1 VPKSSSAR
9 RTICRVNSTPHVL
22 PGEDADRLG
31 EDASAAGTQYRHA
44 VNELVVPR
52 PRRVTSLASFD
63 VALVALIAGLS
74 LMDVWA
80 PLSFVTPEHHRLLLS
95 LVFVA
100 MSLVLVWR
108 RRAPL
113 VVLAFVFT
121 SGSLLYLAI
130 GAPEALG
137 TFLPPL
143 AAVYAVGRYAE
154 PRTLVLAAPVA
165 LLGTAIHEVKDP
177 NFTLSGPAIFF
188 WALLAAAW
196 PVGHA
201 FRRRALAVEELQRVR
216 LADIATERARIAREL
231 HDVVGHGI
239 SIVVLQ
245 VVAALGM
252 LENANHEA
260 ARRRL
265 LATERS
271 ARDTLAEMRR
281 LLELLD
287 ERDAPL
293 APQPGLTDLERLISD
308 ARAVGVG
315 VDLEVTGDP
324 LDLPPGLELAAY
336 RVVQEALTN
345 VIKHAQSRRA
355 HVRIAYGTDELAVE
369 VLNEGGCV
377 AGPLRGGRGLAGM
390 GERVA
395 LYDGVL
401 EVGAR
406 ADGDFAVSAR
416 FPLAAS

>member
-1 VPKSSSAR
+1 M
-9 RTICRVNSTPHVL
+9 TELVL
-22 PGEDADRLG
+22 PL
-31 EDASAAGTQYRHA
+31 
-44 VNELVVPR
+44 
-52 PRRVTSLASFD
+52 PRRVASLPSFD
-63 VALVALIAGLS
+63 VALAAVIAGLS

-80 PLSFVTPEHHRLLLS
+80 PLSFVAREHHRALLS
-95 LVFVA
+95 LAFVA
-100 MSLVLVWR
+100 MSLALVLR

-113 VVLAFVFT
+113 VVLGFVFT

-143 AAVYAVGRYAE
+143 AAIYAVGRYAE
-154 PRTLVLAAPVA
+154 PRALVLAAPVA

-216 LADIATERARIAREL
+216 QADIAAERIRIAREL

-252 LENANHEA
+252 LENGDHEL
-260 ARRRL
+260 ARGRL

-271 ARDTLAEMRR
+271 ARDTLAEVRR

-287 ERDAPL
+287 EHDAPL
-293 APQPGLTDLERLISD
+293 APQPGLTDLERLISEARD
-308 ARAVGVG
+308 AGVV
-315 VDLEVTGDP
+315 VDLEATREP
-324 LDLPPGLELAAY
+324 IELPAGLELAAY

-345 VIKHAQSRRA
+345 VIKHARPCRA
-355 HVRIAYGTDELAVE
+355 LVRVAYGTDQLAVE
-369 VLNEGGCV
+369 VLDEGAV
-377 AGPLRGGRGLAGM
+377 LARSPIEGRGLAGM
-390 GERVA
+390 RERVA

-401 EVGAR
+401 VVGPR
-406 ADGDFAVSAR
+406 AGGGFAVRAR
-416 FPLAAS
+416 FPVTSE

>member
-1 VPKSSSAR
+1 MTWIVS
-9 RTICRVNSTPHVL
+9 
-22 PGEDADRLG
+22 GEDAV
-31 EDASAAGTQYRHA
+31 AVATQYRQPM
-44 VNELVVPR
+44 NELALPW
-52 PRRVTSLASFD
+52 PRRVTSLPSFD
-63 VALVALIAGLS
+63 VALAALIAVLS

-80 PLSFVTPEHHRLLLS
+80 PLPFVTPEHHRPLLS
-95 LVFVA
+95 VVFVA
-100 MSLVLVWR
+100 MSLALVWR
-108 RRAPL
+108 RRLPL
-113 VVLAFVFT
+113 AVLAFVFT
-121 SGSLLYLAI
+121 SGSLLYLAV

-143 AAVYAVGRYAE
+143 AAIYAVGRYAE
-154 PRTLVLAAPVA
+154 PRALVLAAPVA

-188 WALLAAAW
+188 WVLLAAAW

-201 FRRRALAVEELQRVR
+201 LRRRALAVEELQRVR
-216 LADIATERARIAREL
+216 QADIAAERTRIAREL

-239 SIVVLQ
+239 SVVVLQ

-252 LENANHEA
+252 LEGRNVEA

-265 LATERS
+265 LATEQS

-293 APQPGLTDLERLISD
+293 VPQPGLGDLERLISET
-308 ARAVGVG
+308 REVGVEA
-315 VDLEVTGDP
+315 DLTVTGESVE
-324 LDLPPGLELAAY
+324 LPTGLELAAY

-345 VIKHAQSRRA
+345 VIKHARPPRA
-355 HVRIAYGTDELAVE
+355 HVRVAYGLDELAVE
-369 VLNEGGCV
+369 VLDEGV
-377 AGPLRGGRGLAGM
+377 VMPRSLSGGRGLPGM
-390 GERVA
+390 QERVA

-406 ADGDFAVSAR
+406 AEGGFAVSAR
-416 FPLAAS
+416 FPLASS

>member
-1 VPKSSSAR
+1 MNVASGLLPK
-9 RTICRVNSTPHVL
+9 
-22 PGEDADRLG
+22 EDADRPE
-31 EDASAAGTQYRHA
+31 EDAPPASTQYRHRM
-44 VNELVVPR
+44 NELVLPL
-52 PRRVTSLASFD
+52 PRRVASLPSFD
-63 VALVALIAGLS
+63 VALAALVAGLS

-80 PLSFVTPEHHRLLLS
+80 PLSFVTRERHRPLLS
-95 LVFVA
+95 VVFVA
-100 MSLVLVWR
+100 MSLALVWR
-108 RRAPL
+108 RRVPL

-121 SGSLLYLAI
+121 SGSLLYLAV

-143 AAVYAVGRYAE
+143 AAIYAVGRYAE
-154 PRTLVLAAPVA
+154 PRALVLATPVA

-216 LADIATERARIAREL
+216 QADVAAERARIAREL

-252 LENANHEA
+252 LESGGYEA

-271 ARDTLAEMRR
+271 ARETLAEMRR

-287 ERDAPL
+287 ERAAPL
-293 APQPGLTDLERLISD
+293 APQPGLSDIERLISD
-308 ARAVGVG
+308 AREVGVE
-315 VDLEVTGDP
+315 VDLEVTGDRIE
-324 LDLPPGLELAAY
+324 LPAGLELAAY

-345 VIKHAQSRRA
+345 VIKHARPRRA
-355 HVRIAYGTDELAVE
+355 LIRVAYGTDELTVE
-369 VLNEGGCV
+369 VVDEGMV
-377 AGPLRGGRGLAGM
+377 EARSLTGGRGLAGM
-390 GERVA
+390 RERVA
-395 LYDGVL
+395 LYGGVL
-401 EVGAR
+401 KVGPR
-406 ADGDFAVSAR
+406 TDGGFGVSAR
-416 FPLAAS
+416 FPLALS

>member
-1 VPKSSSAR
+1 M
-9 RTICRVNSTPHVL
+9 
-22 PGEDADRLG
+22 
-31 EDASAAGTQYRHA
+31 
-44 VNELVVPR
+44 NELALAW
-52 PRRVTSLASFD
+52 PRRLASLPSFD
-63 VALVALIAGLS
+63 VALAGLIAGLS

-80 PLSFVTPEHHRLLLS
+80 PLSFVTREHHRPLLS

-100 MSLVLVWR
+100 MSLALVWR

-113 VVLAFVFT
+113 AVLAFVFT
-121 SGSLLYLAI
+121 SGSLLYLGI

-143 AAVYAVGRYAE
+143 AALYAVGRYAE
-154 PRTLVLAAPVA
+154 PRALVLAAPVA
-165 LLGTAIHEVKDP
+165 LLGTALHEVKDP

-196 PVGHA
+196 PIGHA
-201 FRRRALAVEELQRVR
+201 FRRRALDVEELQRR
-216 LADIATERARIAREL
+216 RRADIAAERTRIAREL

-245 VVAALGM
+245 LVAALGM
-252 LENANHEA
+252 LENGKQEA

-287 ERDAPL
+287 EHSAPL
-293 APQPGLTDLERLISD
+293 TPQPGLSDLERLISETRNVD
-308 ARAVGVG
+308 VE

-324 LDLPPGLELAAY
+324 VELPPGLELAAY

-345 VIKHAQSRRA
+345 VIKHAQPRRA
-355 HVRIAYGTDELAVE
+355 HVRLAYGADELAVE
-369 VLNEGGCV
+369 VLDEGV
-377 AGPLRGGRGLAGM
+377 LAPTSPTGGRGLAGM
-390 GERVA
+390 RERVA

-401 EVGAR
+401 EVGPR
-406 ADGDFAVSAR
+406 TNGGFAVCAR
-416 FPLAAS
+416 FPAASS

>member
-1 VPKSSSAR
+1 M
-9 RTICRVNSTPHVL
+9 
-22 PGEDADRLG
+22 
-31 EDASAAGTQYRHA
+31 
-44 VNELVVPR
+44 NELVLPL
-52 PRRVTSLASFD
+52 PRRVTALPSFD
-63 VALVALIAGLS
+63 VALAALVAGLS

-80 PLSFVTPEHHRLLLS
+80 PLSFVMREHHRPLLS

-100 MSLVLVWR
+100 MSLALVWR
-108 RRAPL
+108 RRVPL

-121 SGSLLYLAI
+121 SGSLLYLAV

-143 AAVYAVGRYAE
+143 AAIYAVGRYSE
-154 PRTLVLAAPVA
+154 PRALVLAAPVA

-188 WALLAAAW
+188 WVLLAAAW

-216 LADIATERARIAREL
+216 QADIAAERARIAREL

-252 LENANHEA
+252 LESGSHEA

-271 ARDTLAEMRR
+271 ARETLAEMRR

-287 ERDAPL
+287 QRDAPL
-293 APQPGLTDLERLISD
+293 APQPGLSDIERLISE
-308 ARAVGVG
+308 ARGVG
-315 VDLEVTGDP
+315 VEADLEVTGDRVE
-324 LDLPPGLELAAY
+324 LPTGLELAAY

-345 VIKHAQSRRA
+345 VIKHARPRRA
-355 HVRIAYGTDELAVE
+355 LVRVAYRPDELAVE
-369 VLNEGGCV
+369 VLDESVVV
-377 AGPLRGGRGLAGM
+377 ARSLTDGRGLAGM
-390 GERVA
+390 RERVA
-395 LYDGVL
+395 LYEGVL
-401 EVGAR
+401 DVGPR
-406 ADGDFAVSAR
+406 AEGGFAVSAR
-416 FPLAAS
+416 FPLVSS

>member
-1 VPKSSSAR
+1 M
-9 RTICRVNSTPHVL
+9 TELVL
-22 PGEDADRLG
+22 PL
-31 EDASAAGTQYRHA
+31 
-44 VNELVVPR
+44 
-52 PRRVTSLASFD
+52 PRRLASLPSFD
-63 VALVALIAGLS
+63 VALAALVAGLS

-80 PLSFVTPEHHRLLLS
+80 PLSFVTREHHRPLLS
-95 LVFVA
+95 VVFVA
-100 MSLVLVWR
+100 MSLALVWR
-108 RRAPL
+108 RRVPL

-121 SGSLLYLAI
+121 SGSLLYLAV

-143 AAVYAVGRYAE
+143 AAIYAVGRYAE
-154 PRTLVLAAPVA
+154 PRALVLAAPVA

-188 WALLAAAW
+188 WVLLAAAW

-216 LADIATERARIAREL
+216 QADVAAERARIAREL

-252 LENANHEA
+252 LESGSHEA

-271 ARDTLAEMRR
+271 ARETLAEMRR

-293 APQPGLTDLERLISD
+293 APQPGLGDVERLVSD
-308 ARAVGVG
+308 ARDVGVEL
-315 VDLEVTGDP
+315 DSEVTGDRIE
-324 LDLPPGLELAAY
+324 LPAGLELAAY

-345 VIKHAQSRRA
+345 VIKHARPCRA
-355 HVRIAYGTDELAVE
+355 LVRVAYGTDELAVE
-369 VLNEGGCV
+369 VLDEGAVV
-377 AGPLRGGRGLAGM
+377 AGSPTGGRGLAGM
-390 GERVA
+390 RERVA
-395 LYDGVL
+395 LYGGVL
-401 EVGAR
+401 EVGPR
-406 ADGDFAVSAR
+406 QGGGFAVRAR
-416 FPLAAS
+416 FPLGSS

>member
-1 VPKSSSAR
+1 M
-9 RTICRVNSTPHVL
+9 TELVL
-22 PGEDADRLG
+22 PL
-31 EDASAAGTQYRHA
+31 
-44 VNELVVPR
+44 
-52 PRRVTSLASFD
+52 PRRVAPPPSFD
-63 VALVALIAGLS
+63 VALAAVIAGLS

-80 PLSFVTPEHHRLLLS
+80 PLSFVTREHHRALLS
-95 LVFVA
+95 LAFVA
-100 MSLVLVWR
+100 MSLALVWR

-143 AAVYAVGRYAE
+143 AAIYAVGRYAE
-154 PRTLVLAAPVA
+154 PRALVLAAPVA

-216 LADIATERARIAREL
+216 QADIAAERIRIAREL

-252 LENANHEA
+252 LENGDHEL
-260 ARRRL
+260 ARGRL

-271 ARDTLAEMRR
+271 ARDTLAEVRR

-287 ERDAPL
+287 EHDAPL
-293 APQPGLTDLERLISD
+293 APQPGLTDLERLISEARD
-308 ARAVGVG
+308 AGVD
-315 VDLEVTGDP
+315 VDLEATGEP
-324 LDLPPGLELAAY
+324 IELPAGLGLAAY

-345 VIKHAQSRRA
+345 VIKHARPCRA
-355 HVRIAYGTDELAVE
+355 LVRVAYGTDQLAVE
-369 VLNEGGCV
+369 VLDEGAVV
-377 AGPLRGGRGLAGM
+377 ARSPIEGRGLAGM
-390 GERVA
+390 RERVA

-401 EVGAR
+401 VVGPR
-406 ADGDFAVSAR
+406 AGGGFAVRAR
-416 FPLAAS
+416 FPVTSE